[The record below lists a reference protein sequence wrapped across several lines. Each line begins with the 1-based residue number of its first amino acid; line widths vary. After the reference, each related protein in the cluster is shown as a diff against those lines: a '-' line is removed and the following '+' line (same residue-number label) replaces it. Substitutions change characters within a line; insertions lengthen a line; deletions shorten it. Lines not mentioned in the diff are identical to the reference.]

1 MQWLK
6 QGGMSFF
13 SRTEEVG
20 TGVAAAACNAGR
32 VQGSAWW
39 RAGVQKLVVVISN
52 IESGEVLERWQFDI
66 EFIRCKR

>member
-20 TGVAAAACNAGR
+20 TGVAAAACSAGR
-32 VQGSAWW
+32 VQGSSD
-39 RAGVQKLVVVISN
+39 LCFVILSVASF
-52 IESGEVLERWQFDI
+52 SGYLMVTGWQLQFQPSH
-66 EFIRCKR
+66 